1 MSTSYDPSELNI
13 IKSEVVLGGLSIP
26 RKTIRE
32 CCLRNGYKLKDQGNG
47 VMDLN
52 PYVYDAFVDLIE
64 TVMEMKVVILD

>member
-1 MSTSYDPSELNI
+1 MSHPLSTRELNI
-13 IKSEVVLGGLSIP
+13 DNSELILGGIGIP
-26 RKTIRE
+26 RNTIRE
-32 CCLRNGYKLKDQGNG
+32 YCLRNGYKLKDQGNG

>member
-1 MSTSYDPSELNI
+1 MSHPLSTRELNI
-13 IKSEVVLGGLSIP
+13 DNSELILGGIGIP
-26 RKTIRE
+26 RNTIRE